1 MTTLVHVESEE
12 HIEIVRKLFVEYA
25 DSLGFHLCFQDF
37 DRELTG
43 LPGEYAAPDGHLL
56 LGYHGEEIAGCV
68 ALRKLSKGI
77 CEMKRLYVR
86 PALRGKGIGRR
97 LAAAIIEQARKLGYT
112 RMRLD
117 TIPSMKEAN
126 VLYSSLGFRKIKPYR
141 YNPIEGALFLELL
154 L

>member
-1 MTTLVHVESEE
+1 MTTVVHVESKE
-12 HIEIVRKLFVEYA
+12 HLEIVRKLFVEYA
-25 DSLGFHLCFQDF
+25 DSLGFNLCFQDF
-37 DRELTG
+37 DRELAG

-56 LGYHGEEIAGCV
+56 LGYQGEEIAGCV

-97 LAAAIIEQARKLGYT
+97 LAAAIIEEARKLGYT

-126 VLYSSLGFRKIKPYR
+126 VLYASLGFREIKPYR

>member
-1 MTTLVHVESEE
+1 MTTVVHVESKE
-12 HIEIVRKLFVEYA
+12 HLEIVRKLFVEYA
-25 DSLGFHLCFQDF
+25 DSLGFNLCFQDF
-37 DRELTG
+37 DRELAG
-43 LPGEYAAPDGHLL
+43 LPGEYAAPDGYLL
-56 LGYHGEEIAGCV
+56 LGYQGEEIAGCV

-97 LAAAIIEQARKLGYT
+97 LAAAIIEEARKLGYT

-126 VLYSSLGFRKIKPYR
+126 ALYVSLGFREIKPYR

>member
-1 MTTLVHVESEE
+1 MTTVVHVESKEQL
-12 HIEIVRKLFVEYA
+12 EIVRKLFVEYA
-25 DSLGFHLCFQDF
+25 DSLGFNLCFQDF
-37 DRELTG
+37 DRELAG

-56 LGYHGEEIAGCV
+56 LGYQGEEIAGCV

-97 LAAAIIEQARKLGYT
+97 LAAAIIEEARKLGYT

-126 VLYSSLGFRKIKPYR
+126 VLYASLGFRQIKPYR